1 MLIVSILTIIREL
14 INNNYYNDKKTIEK
28 YYKDIIV
35 ICISILKENASIQKQ
50 EISLMTVLSILEN
63 SDKDW
68 KIYYDYID
76 LVSLL
81 IQILIRETNKKS
93 RLYAMKIFGFIGAMD
108 PEKLERLMN

>member
-1 MLIVSILTIIREL
+1 MTIIREL

-81 IQILIRETNKKS
+81 IQILISAKNKKKS
-93 RLYAMKIFGFIGAMD
+93 R
-108 PEKLERLMN
+108 RCVTTSR